1 MKEQGNIT
9 YLKALTEL
17 REIVSDIESQEID
30 IDVLT
35 EKVKKAV
42 ELINFCRSRLRATE
56 EEIEK
61 IFQDKN
67 LSDTEQ

>member
-1 MKEQGNIT
+1 MERQESLT
-9 YLKALTEL
+9 YLKALNEL

-30 IDVLT
+30 IDILT
-35 EKVKKAV
+35 EKVKRAA
-42 ELINFCRSRLRATE
+42 ELINFCRTRLRTTE

-67 LSDTEQ
+67 LSDTDQ